1 MSDGQKKVII
11 KELDKRRSTTKVGFI
26 TDWGAN
32 EVVKPFIDACM
43 LAFDD
48 ALESGVIDR
57 PIELLCRDVDG
68 LPTGSA
74 FDVMQAWKELAAEGV
89 VAIIG
94 PHVSENCLALRH
106 YIETEGLVPTIGWAG
121 SDEWQGKWT
130 FALNQGSLV
139 EEPCIMANFLAHR
152 KVKKVAVLVE
162 NSAIGREYLEHF
174 LRYAKFEGLN
184 VGEQFHFSQVAVEM
198 DDLVAKVK
206 ASGADSIAYLG
217 FGVPLVRLRKA
228 MRRLDWLPVTV
239 LATCYLTTPFL
250 EGGMQG
256 CAGFF
261 GVDLYDE
268 ENPLTQEFSDRFEA
282 RYGYRASNYYTVNA
296 YDIANV
302 VAHGISYGHPIAPD
316 GVRRG
321 LEKVKY
327 LPAVSGGA
335 GTLISYGP
343 YVRRGWMGK
352 DYLVIRE
359 SIEGEG
365 DLFSVLPN
373 RLVHRMTP
381 RTRAERAAAR
391 EA

>member
-1 MSDGQKKVII
+1 MADSKKAII

-32 EVVKPFIDACM
+32 EMVKPFHDACM
-43 LAFDD
+43 LAFED
-48 ALESGVIDR
+48 ALEDGVLDR
-57 PIELLCRDVDG
+57 PVELVSRDVDG
-68 LPTGSA
+68 LPTGNA
-74 FDVMQAWKELAAEGV
+74 HDVLEAWKELAAEGC

-94 PHVSENCLALRH
+94 PHVSENCLAMRH

-139 EEPCIMANFLAHR
+139 EEPCIMANFLADR

-174 LRYAKFEGLN
+174 LRYARFEGLN
-184 VGEQFHFSQVAVEM
+184 IGEQFHFSQVAVEM
-198 DDLVAKVK
+198 DDLVAEVK

-217 FGVPLVRLRKA
+217 FGVPLVRLRSA

-239 LATCYLTTPFL
+239 LTTSFLTTPLL

-256 CAGFF
+256 TAGFF

-268 ENPLTQEFSDRFEA
+268 ENPLTQEFTDRFEA
-282 RYGYRASNYYTVNA
+282 RFGYRASNYYTVNA

-302 VAHGISYGHPIAPD
+302 VAHGLSYGHPIAPD

-359 SIEGEG
+359 AHDGEG
-365 DLFSVLPN
+365 GFFSSMPS

-381 RTRAERAAAR
+381 RTRAERAAAKR
-391 EA
+391 EG